1 MRYSFVLLL
10 FFFLSFSLVF
20 AQRTKI
26 DSLHNQIRNY
36 PAQDSVKVDMLIDL
50 AYRYYQSYPD
60 STLFFAQKGLT
71 LAERL
76 KYQKGIGRA
85 YNRIAIAYS
94 VKGKYAEALTFYF
107 NSLKIAEQLG
117 DEIGT
122 ASALNNI
129 GYILRLQKQYKQS
142 LDYTLQALAISQR
155 NQNVGAMAVNLTNLA
170 WLYSNMG
177 DYQKALGF
185 AARGMKMAD
194 AIEDNYH
201 ASISRHIVA
210 KVYAKQ
216 ERFDL
221 ALVHYQE
228 GLKKAETAQIKQQ
241 IAFHLLGIGEIYF
254 VKKQLNEAQIYLK
267 KALEIAQEVKSPE
280 IIQEASLALVSL
292 HRSKGEY
299 SEAFEY
305 NDIFNSAKDSIFALE
320 QQTQI
325 NKLQYEFEAEKN
337 RREIVLLE
345 KDNEY
350 QKAKKELFLN
360 WLYVALGLVFLVSIL
375 TFSLYRSRQKLWQAN
390 RLLAFQKTELE
401 QKNAEIDEQNRS
413 ISLQSAQLQEM
424 NKFKDKLFSIIA
436 HDLRNPVMALKNTI
450 DILDP
455 EILHTSELTFIKTEL
470 LKQFNS
476 MDFTLTNLLEWA
488 RSQMKGEN
496 YFKEYLNLREIV
508 ENTIKLLQ
516 SLAKLKEI
524 TICNQ
529 VPAHSIV
536 HADLNHVRFV
546 IRNLINNAIKFTNRG
561 GYINIFVS
569 SQDNNYCVIAIKDT
583 GIGISKE
590 EQNKL
595 FNMNINTSGQ
605 GTEGE
610 KGTGLGLILC
620 KEFVEKNNGRIW
632 VESEKGQGSTFYF
645 TLPEAELSK

>member
-1 MRYSFVLLL
+1 MRYSFVLIL
-10 FFFLSFSLVF
+10 FFFLSLSLVF

-76 KYQKGIGRA
+76 KYKKGIGRA

-155 NQNVGAMAVNLTNLA
+155 NQNVGAMAVNLTNLG
-170 WLYSNMG
+170 WLYSNIG

-201 ASISRHIVA
+201 ASISRHIVG

-254 VKKQLNEAQIYLK
+254 VKKQLNEAQLYLR

-280 IIQEASLALVSL
+280 IIQDASLALVNL

-299 SEAFEY
+299 IKAFEY
-305 NDIFNSAKDSIFALE
+305 NDIFNIAKDSIFTLE

-325 NKLQYEFEAEKN
+325 NRLQYEFEVEKN
-337 RREIVLLE
+337 RREIALLE

-360 WLYVALGLVFLVSIL
+360 WLYAALGLVFLVSIL

-401 QKNAEIDEQNRS
+401 QKNAEIDGQNRS

-436 HDLRNPVMALKNTI
+436 HDLRNPVVALKNTI
-450 DILDP
+450 DILEP
-455 EILHTSELTFIKTEL
+455 ELLHASELTFIKTEL

-488 RSQMKGEN
+488 RSQMKGET
-496 YFKEYLNLREIV
+496 YLKENLNLHEIV
-508 ENTIKLLQ
+508 ENTIKLLLPLAQ
-516 SLAKLKEI
+516 SKDI

-529 VPAHSIV
+529 MPASTIV
-536 HADLNHVRFV
+536 HADLNHVRFI
-546 IRNLINNAIKFTNRG
+546 IRNLLNNAIKFTDKQG
-561 GYINIFVS
+561 SITIGVDKKDKKY
-569 SQDNNYCVIAIKDT
+569 VIAVRDT

-595 FNMNINTSGQ
+595 FAMSTNISTL
-605 GTEGE
+605 GTDGE

-620 KEFVEKNNGRIW
+620 KEFVEKNDGKIW
-632 VESEKGQGSTFYF
+632 VESQKGQGSTFYF
-645 TLPEAELSK
+645 TLHGVELY

>member
-1 MRYSFVLLL
+1 MRYSFTLLL
-10 FFFLSFSLVF
+10 FFFLSLSLVF

-36 PAQDSVKVDMLIDL
+36 SAQDSVKVELLIDL

-76 KYQKGIGRA
+76 KYKKGIGRA

-129 GYILRLQKQYKQS
+129 GYILRLQKQYKES
-142 LDYTLQALAISQR
+142 FDYTLQALAISQR
-155 NQNVGAMAVNLTNLA
+155 NQNVGAMAVNLTNLG

-241 IAFHLLGIGEIYF
+241 IAFHLLGLGEIYLI
-254 VKKQLNEAQIYLK
+254 KKQIENAQSNLK

-280 IIQEASLALVSL
+280 IIQEASLALVNL
-292 HRSKGEY
+292 YRSKGEY
-299 SEAFEY
+299 SKAFEY
-305 NDIFNSAKDSIFALE
+305 NDIFNIAKDSIFSLE

-325 NKLQYEFEAEKN
+325 NRLQYEFETEKN
-337 RREIVLLE
+337 RREIALLE

-360 WLYVALGLVFLVSIL
+360 WLYAALGLVFLISIL

-390 RLLAFQKTELE
+390 RLLAFQKIELE
-401 QKNAEIDEQNRS
+401 QKNAAIDEKNRS
-413 ISLQSAQLQEM
+413 ISLQTAQLQEM

-450 DILDP
+450 DILEP
-455 EILHTSELTFIKTEL
+455 EILHASELVFIKTEL

-488 RSQMKGEN
+488 RSQMKGET
-496 YFKEYLNLREIV
+496 YLKENLNLHEIV
-508 ENTIKLLQ
+508 ENAIKLLLP
-516 SLAKLKEI
+516 LAQLKEM

-529 VPAHSIV
+529 IPVSNIV
-536 HADLNHVRFV
+536 HADLNHVRFI
-546 IRNLINNAIKFTNRG
+546 IRNLLNNAIKFTYKQG
-561 GYINIFVS
+561 NITIGVDRKDE
-569 SQDNNYCVIAIKDT
+569 QYVIAVRDT

-590 EQNKL
+590 EQSKL
-595 FNMNINTSGQ
+595 FAMSTNISTQ
-605 GTEGE
+605 GTDGE

-620 KEFVEKNNGRIW
+620 KEFVEKNNGKIW
-632 VESEKGQGSTFYF
+632 VESEKGQGCTFYF
-645 TLPEAELSK
+645 TLPAVELSK